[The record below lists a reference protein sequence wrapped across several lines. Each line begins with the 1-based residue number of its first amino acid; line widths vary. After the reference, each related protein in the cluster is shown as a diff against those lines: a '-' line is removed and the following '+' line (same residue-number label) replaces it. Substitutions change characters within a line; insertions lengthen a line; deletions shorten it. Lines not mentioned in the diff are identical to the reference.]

1 MPKGLKFA
9 LPVIGFVVL
18 LGFFLI
24 GLLFRD
30 PTYIPSPFVNQ
41 PAPAFDLPRLL
52 KQGERLSLEDM
63 RGNYSL
69 VNVWATWCSGCR
81 QEHEA
86 LLQIVADYNMPIYG
100 LNWKDDPVKAVQWLN
115 QLGNPY
121 VANGVDTVGT
131 TAIDWGVYGAPETFL
146 LSPDGVVLHKHIGPL
161 DLNIWRND
169 FMPLIGAGQ
178 GG

>member
-9 LPVIGFVVL
+9 FPILAFAAL
-18 LGFFLI
+18 LGFFFI
-24 GLLFRD
+24 GLFRD
-30 PTYIPSPFVNQ
+30 PSYIPSPFINQ
-41 PAPAFDLPRLL
+41 PAPGFDLPRL
-52 KQGERLSLEDM
+52 QANDQRLTLIDM

-69 VNVWATWCSGCR
+69 VNVWATWCAGCR

-86 LLQIVADYNMPIYG
+86 LLSIVADYNMPIYG
-100 LNWKDDPVKAVQWLN
+100 LNWKDEPAKAKQWLRE
-115 QLGNPY
+115 LGNPY
-121 VANGVDTVGT
+121 VANGVDVIGT

-161 DLNIWRND
+161 TLDIWRTD
-169 FMPLIGAGQ
+169 FMPLMQEQ